1 MSVVTTST
9 LPSPVLQMFSMKLL
23 STPVPNFINAIP
35 AMRRKMEANQGTTIR
50 MRRYNP
56 LDTALIPLGNTG
68 NPVPGQNQTVVDIDA
83 KISFYGTFVAIN
95 EQVTLQNND
104 PVLNEITCRLGV
116 SLRQSEDTLVRN
128 MLASTAS
135 FINCT
140 AGFNGDN
147 PTNLTRSDIDDVILA
162 LLGNNAAT
170 MLDHID
176 GEDKFGTA
184 PTRDA
189 YFALCHTNLTKSF
202 DSVNGFIAK
211 AQYPSQMNVLRSE
224 WGSISNLRFLVSSI
238 GSITYKAS
246 EKGKNV
252 YNIFCVGLEAYAI
265 IDQDRYSSS
274 FIYRPPMFSDPLAQ
288 NASVGYKYAQVPRIC
303 NDSWLYNL
311 RCTV

>member
-1 MSVVTTST
+1 MRQVHYLIV
-9 LPSPVLQMFSMKLL
+9 
-23 STPVPNFINAIP
+23 NEFINDVQGERLSEEDSIKRVCDSLTSRGNLERWDRRILS
-35 AMRRKMEANQGTTIR
+35 AMKMVI
-50 MRRYNP
+50 
-56 LDTALIPLGNTG
+56 
-68 NPVPGQNQTVVDIDA
+68 
-83 KISFYGTFVAIN
+83 K
-95 EQVTLQNND
+95 VTEL
-104 PVLNEITCRLGV
+104 VLNEITCRLGV
-116 SLRQSEDTLVRN
+116 SLRQSEDTLIRN

-140 AGFNGDN
+140 AGINGDN
-147 PTNLTRSDIDDVILA
+147 PTNLTRPDIDDVILA

-189 YFALCHTNLTKSF
+189 YFALCHTNLTKAF

-252 YNIFCVGLEAYAI
+252 YNIFCVGLEAYAV

-311 RCTV
+311 RCTIY